1 MVELLKN
8 LGNIIKA
15 FKNGETIEVKHA
27 FSGWKEC
34 PDFLDTLADVFIDK
48 PAMGIVVTAMYPEFR
63 IKHNPEYV
71 PLTEK
76 DFVERVRK
84 NLPIDFIDKHG
95 SILRMVQTCL
105 AGVYVGWYNTISGGF
120 IDYERLMKENYTFT
134 NGDVCGKPKEQQ

>member
-1 MVELLKN
+1 MVELLKI
-8 LGNIIKA
+8 LGDMIKA
-15 FKNGETIEVKHA
+15 FKNGDTIEVRHP

-48 PAMGIVVTAMYPEFR
+48 PAMYPEFR

-84 NLPIDFIDKHG
+84 NLPIDFINKYG
-95 SILRMVQTCL
+95 SVLRMVQTCL
-105 AGVYVGWYNTISGGF
+105 SGVYVGWYNTISGGF
-120 IDYERLMKENYTFT
+120 IDYERLMKKNYTFT
-134 NGDVCGKPKEQQ
+134 NGDACHKPKEQQ